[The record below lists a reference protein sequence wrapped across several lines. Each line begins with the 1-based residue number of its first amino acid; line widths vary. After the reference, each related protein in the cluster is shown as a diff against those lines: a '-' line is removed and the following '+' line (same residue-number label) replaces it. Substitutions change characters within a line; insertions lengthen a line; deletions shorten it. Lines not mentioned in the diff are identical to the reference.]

1 MFFMNIKML
10 KLLISALFMMS
21 IATRPAMAQLV
32 RLTYMDATNFG
43 VWSGSGNLVQNDS
56 TCVYRDTGR
65 PRYRVTG
72 TDNSTITPG
81 AFHLENPTHT
91 IEIPYQVKWRSNTSN
106 GGKTLPYGSPI
117 NRKNANQLSQTCA
130 IDGLTS
136 NMRIRIRTADL
147 QAAPA
152 SSYSAEVT
160 IVIEPR

>member
-10 KLLISALFMMS
+10 KFSILALFMMS
-21 IATRPAMAQLV
+21 IATWPAMAQLV
-32 RLTYMDATNFG
+32 RLTDMDAANFG
-43 VWSGSGNLVQNDS
+43 VWSGSGNLTQNDV
-56 TCVYRDTGR
+56 TCVYRDTGTT
-65 PRYRVTG
+65 RYRVTG

-91 IEIPYQVKWRSNTSN
+91 IELPYQVKWRSKPTN

-117 NRKNANQLSQTCA
+117 NRKNANQSSQTCA

-136 NMRIRIRTADL
+136 NMRIRIKTADL

-152 SSYSAEVT
+152 SFYSAEVT